1 MSRFEMVNKTAAM
14 EKETFTPERIAAV
27 HKALSGETRRELSC
41 LHVVRDENAE
51 PLLEIKFKN
60 RDLRIR
66 ATDKNVEMTGE
77 YGPAEIDALV
87 RITSSLGWTDAAA
100 YGNESDMKE
109 AREAAHRHG
118 QHLDAGEAENDVN
131 RLAPLADFVN
141 AAANY
146 TVHPGTGST
155 KKSPGMRFLKYLAER
170 PEKVFN
176 AMRQGSMAAFR
187 KVAGLVGQVYD
198 YNEKPGVKVVAALSA
213 TAMAGGTGMT
223 CYMVADKAHW
233 AYDLMME
240 RREEEKQRQE
250 KVAEFLAK
258 GLEVPKEIRRKKFL
272 YEQRPWI
279 KMAGH
284 LAVRLGGT
292 ALLAAQYG
300 PWSGAAFIGSI
311 VVGKALWN
319 AHLLQDGLHF
329 LKTGRRER
337 TLKSPTEIRH
347 KLADTLVKSAIFTSA
362 AVLGLQVSDPECI
375 PGVSI
380 GPTRWTGVGKMR
392 EFRRKTTERIKKVF
406 MSGTKK
412 NKAPEKSDVPA
423 FIFARKTALKKN
435 R

>member
-60 RDLRIR
+60 RDIHIR
-66 ATDKNVEMTGE
+66 ATDKTVAITGE

-100 YGNESDMKE
+100 RGNETDLKE
-109 AREAAHRHG
+109 ALDAARRHG
-118 QHLDAGEAENDVN
+118 QQLDAGKDTDEEN
-131 RLAPLADFVN
+131 RRAPLADFVS
-141 AAANY
+141 AAADF
-146 TVHPGTGST
+146 TVHPGAGST
-155 KKSPGMRFLKYLAER
+155 KKSPGMRLLKYIAER
-170 PEKVFN
+170 PEKIFN
-176 AMRQGSMAAFR
+176 AARKASMAAFK

-198 YNEKPGVKVVAALSA
+198 YNEKPGVKVVAALGA
-213 TAMAGGTGMT
+213 TVMAGGTGMT

-240 RREEEKQRQE
+240 RREEEKRRQE
-250 KVAEFLAK
+250 KVAEFLSK
-258 GLEVPKEIRRKKFL
+258 GLEVPREIRRKKFL

-292 ALLAAQYG
+292 ALLATQYG

-319 AHLLQDGLHF
+319 AHLLQDGFHF
-329 LKTGRRER
+329 LKTGHMKK
-337 TLKSPTEIRH
+337 TLKSPAEIRS

-362 AVLGLQVSDPECI
+362 AILGLQVSDPGCI

-380 GPTRWTGVGKMR
+380 GPTRWTGVDKMR
-392 EFRRKTTERIKKVF
+392 EFRRKAAERVKNILKP
-406 MSGTKK
+406 GTNP
-412 NKAPEKSDVPA
+412 NKTAEKAA
-423 FIFARKTALKKN
+423 FPTFLAARKTALKKD

>member
-1 MSRFEMVNKTAAM
+1 MSRFEMVNKTAAAQ
-14 EKETFTPERIAAV
+14 KETFTPERIATV

-51 PLLEIKFKN
+51 PLLDIRFKN
-60 RDLRIR
+60 RDVHIR

-77 YGPAEIDALV
+77 YGPAEINALV
-87 RITSSLGWTDAAA
+87 RITASLGWTDAAA
-100 YGNESDMKE
+100 HGNETDMKE
-109 AREAAHRHG
+109 ALDAAHRHG
-118 QHLDAGEAENDVN
+118 QHLDIGGAADDGN
-131 RLAPLADFVN
+131 RLAPLAGFVN

-155 KKSPGMRFLKYLAER
+155 EKSPGMRLLKYIAER
-170 PEKVFN
+170 PEKIFN
-176 AMRQGSMAAFR
+176 AARRGSMAAFR

-240 RREEEKQRQE
+240 RREEEKRRQE
-250 KVAEFLAK
+250 KVAEFLSK

-329 LKTGRRER
+329 LKTGQMKK
-337 TLKSPTEIRH
+337 TLKSPIEIRK

-362 AVLGLQVSDPECI
+362 AMLGLQVSDPGCI

-380 GPTRWTGVGKMR
+380 GPTRWTGVDKMR
-392 EFRRKTTERIKKVF
+392 EFRQKTARRIKNVF
-406 MSGTKK
+406 RSEKKK
-412 NKAPEKSDVPA
+412 NKTPEKSDFPSLL
-423 FIFARKTALKKN
+423 FARKTALKKN